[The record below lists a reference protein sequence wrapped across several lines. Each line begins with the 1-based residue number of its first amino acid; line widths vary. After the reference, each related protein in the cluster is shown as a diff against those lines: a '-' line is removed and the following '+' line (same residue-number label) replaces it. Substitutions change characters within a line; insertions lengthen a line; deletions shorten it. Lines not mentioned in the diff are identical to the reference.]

1 MENGVFAGL
10 DVGLEWL
17 KAALDQVVDM
27 LGRVVPP
34 AASTAETLSVQ
45 RRLAAVA
52 TSLIG
57 WVRFGELAPMVSD
70 TVAMGTDIADEWIAD
85 NMGGD
90 EFEARYRQASTR
102 CSPCRSLAFCRPLTT
117 VPTRLQIDDGGRTR
131 RFVGRH
137 FGDGHGHCR

>member
-85 NMGGD
+85 N
-90 EFEARYRQASTR
+90 
-102 CSPCRSLAFCRPLTT
+102 
-117 VPTRLQIDDGGRTR
+117 
-131 RFVGRH
+131 
-137 FGDGHGHCR
+137 